1 MLTFLEETIQK
12 LTYQYE
18 DISSL
23 KIIVPSKRAGGFL
36 KNYLRKESKI
46 TTFVPTILSIE
57 EFIQEISQLAIIDS
71 TELIFK
77 SYEAYLQTTSF
88 SEKEDFESY
97 TSWASTLLNDFNE
110 VDRYLL
116 DPKQFF
122 SYLGSI
128 KTLEKWNVKGEQTEL
143 IKNYLSFWDSLLDFY
158 NTLIKALEKEEIGH
172 QGLVYRKAS
181 EKIETYIK
189 QQQGTPHV
197 FIGFNALNNAEQ
209 HIIQKILEDHISS
222 IFWDADSHF
231 HEDTKH
237 SASLFLRRY
246 LKEWTYFQ
254 KNKPQFIASNYS
266 QEKSFK
272 VIEVQKNIGQAK
284 YVGEILSEY
293 DAEKLAN
300 TAVVLADEKLL
311 MPILHSL
318 PPNVTSVNITM
329 GVSLKTFPIT
339 TFFEL
344 LLTQHTRSN
353 DLIYYKDIFALL
365 YHPTAS
371 LLVSDRKKIISEI
384 NKTNSTHLSEAHMY
398 EITNIDD
405 LEIIRLLF
413 GDWKDRS
420 EIALEKCLHIIELL
434 KESLTITTV
443 EKAALYQLLEIFE
456 RISALNKTY
465 SHLKSIKT
473 IQGLFSELIASA
485 TLDFKGDAYEGLQIM
500 GILETRV
507 LDFKNIIMTSV
518 NEGVLP
524 TGKSNA
530 SFITY
535 DLKQTFKLPLYTEKD
550 AIYTYHFYRLL
561 HRTKE
566 IALVYNSHS
575 EGLHTGEKSRFL
587 LQLDLEKHPNHSLQK
602 TIITPKISIAPTTLK
617 TIAKTEAVGKRLQE
631 IASKKFSP
639 SALTSYIRNPMDFYF
654 QKILGVQEADLVEET
669 VAANT
674 LGTIVHESL
683 ETLYTPFLGKFI
695 FEKELKERMAQ
706 IDTIVL
712 EQYRKHFNSN
722 GAIKGKNLLI
732 FEVAKRY
739 VYNFLR
745 FEIHCVQ
752 NGDQIKILQLEK
764 EMVVPIDI
772 PSVGFQVNLGGNVDR
787 VDECN
792 GVLRIIDYKTGLVNQ
807 GELELVDW
815 QDLTADYK
823 YSKAF
828 QVLAYATMM
837 EHTFKDSY
845 CEAGVISFK
854 NLSSGFL
861 KFGTKEAPR
870 AQTKNQKITSETID
884 IFKNHLVELIIEI
897 CDLNIPFT
905 EKEIT

>member
-12 LTYQYE
+12 LTNQYE

-23 KIIVPSKRAGGFL
+23 KIIVPSKRASGFL
-36 KNYLRKESKI
+36 RNYLRKKYEKTS
-46 TTFVPTILSIE
+46 FAPTILSIE
-57 EFIQEISQLAIIDS
+57 EFIQEVSQLTIIDS

-97 TSWASTLLNDFNE
+97 TSWASTLLDDFNE

-128 KTLEKWNVKGEQTEL
+128 KTLEKWNVKDEQTQL
-143 IKNYLSFWDSLLDFY
+143 IKNYLSFWDSLHDFY
-158 NTLIKALEKEEIGH
+158 TTLIETLEKENIGY

-181 EKIETYIK
+181 EKIDAYIQE
-189 QQQGTPHV
+189 QQKTPHV

-209 HIIQKILEDHISS
+209 HIIQKILEPKIST
-222 IFWDADSHF
+222 IFWDADAHF

-246 LKEWTYFQ
+246 LKEWKYFQ
-254 KNKPQFIASNYS
+254 QIKPQFIASNYN
-266 QEKSFK
+266 QEKNFQ
-272 VIEVQKNIGQAK
+272 VIEVQKDIGQAK
-284 YVGEILSEY
+284 YVGEVLSGY
-293 DAEKLAN
+293 TAEKLAN

-311 MPILHSL
+311 IPILHSL
-318 PPNVTSVNITM
+318 PPNVESINITM
-329 GVSLKTFPIT
+329 GISLKTFPIT

-353 DLIYYKDIFALL
+353 NLIYYKDLFSLL
-365 YHPTAS
+365 YHSTAS
-371 LLVSDRKKIISEI
+371 LLVSDSKKIISEI
-384 NKTNSTHLSEAHMY
+384 NKTNTTHLSEEY
-398 EITNIDD
+398 LFEIAGTND

-413 GDWKDRS
+413 GNWGDKSDL
-420 EIALEKCLHIIELL
+420 ALENCLHLIELL
-434 KESLTITTV
+434 KGATAITSV
-443 EKAALYQLLEIFE
+443 EKAALYRLLEIFE

-465 SHLKSIKT
+465 THLKSIGT
-473 IQGLFSELIASA
+473 IQNLFSELIAST

-507 LDFKNIIMTSV
+507 LDFSNIIMTSV

-524 TGKSNA
+524 TGKSNT

-535 DLKQTFKLPLYTEKD
+535 DLKQAFKLPLYTEKD

-561 HRTKE
+561 HRAKD
-566 IALVYNSHS
+566 IILLYNSHS

-587 LQLDLEKHPNHSLQK
+587 LQLELEKHPNHTLQKKIITPTISITPHTIK
-602 TIITPKISIAPTTLK
+602 TII
-617 TIAKTEAVGKRLQE
+617 KTEAVGKRLQE
-631 IASKKFSP
+631 IAGRKFSP
-639 SALTSYIRNPMDFYF
+639 SALTTYIRNPMDFYL

-683 ETLYTPFLGKFI
+683 EAIYTPFLGKI
-695 FEKELKERMAQ
+695 LSEKELKAQ
-706 IDTIVL
+706 MEHIDTIVL
-712 EQYRKHFNSN
+712 KQYRDHFNST

-739 VYNFLR
+739 VHNFLS
-745 FEIHCVQ
+745 FEISCVQ
-752 NGDQIKILQLEK
+752 KGDQIKILQLEK
-764 EMVVPIDI
+764 QMVVPIAI
-772 PSVGFQVNLGGNVDR
+772 PSLDFQVNLGGNVDR
-787 VDECN
+787 VDKCN

-807 GELELVDW
+807 GDLELVDW
-815 QDLTADYK
+815 QAVTMDYK

-870 AQTKNQKITSETID
+870 ARNKDQRITSETIER
-884 IFKNHLVELIIEI
+884 FKTHLKEIIIEI
-897 CDLNIPFT
+897 CDLSIPFS
-905 EKEIT
+905 EKEID